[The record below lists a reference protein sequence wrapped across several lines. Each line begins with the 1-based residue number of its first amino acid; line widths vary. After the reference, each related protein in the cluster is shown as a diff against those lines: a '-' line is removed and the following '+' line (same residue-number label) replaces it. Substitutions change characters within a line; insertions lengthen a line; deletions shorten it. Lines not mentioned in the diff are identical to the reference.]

1 MAKQVAWTN
10 KASKERLNI
19 LEYWLEKT
27 GNNKYSSRI
36 DIKLR
41 ETIRNIQD
49 NNYLGKQT
57 DYKNTR
63 VTVVGH
69 YLLFYRIT
77 SDVIEIVTIFDSRQN
92 PDKLKVD

>member
-1 MAKQVAWTN
+1 MAKQIVWSD
-10 KASKERLNI
+10 KASNERLNI

-27 GNNKYSSRI
+27 GNNKYSRKI

-57 DYKNTR
+57 DHKNTR

-69 YLLFYRIT
+69 Y
-77 SDVIEIVTIFDSRQN
+77 
-92 PDKLKVD
+92 